1 MRVVRNPR
9 PMFAW
14 QKKSK
19 PQRLPAPSNDIKY
32 VFLHNWEEK
41 KINDKAAQWE
51 KTLLYFHY
59 LVQCPDLGRS
69 FSGKE
74 NTRALSL

>member
-41 KINDKAAQWE
+41 KINDKAAQ
-51 KTLLYFHY
+51 
-59 LVQCPDLGRS
+59 
-69 FSGKE
+69 
-74 NTRALSL
+74 